1 MVRLVK
7 HFVPACVL
15 DSSSTGYLHGTHCL
29 LPFDAYH
36 DPVTG
41 ERDMNQTTMVYV
53 CVYVCV
59 CVCMCVCVC
68 VVHLSWIAGAARI
81 INKNIYFL

>member
-1 MVRLVK
+1 MTDSISFSGDIQYVSRLVRLVK

-36 DPVTG
+36 DPTTG
-41 ERDMNQTTMVYV
+41 ERDMNQTTMVRV
-53 CVYVCV
+53 CAI
-59 CVCMCVCVC
+59 
-68 VVHLSWIAGAARI
+68 VVL
-81 INKNIYFL
+81 